1 MKASVQC
8 WKAGSKAELASMV
21 QAARRGQRPRSS
33 HGGQVRLGV
42 AYRGTSDLREKLER
56 AEAMFASGVWNDSSG
71 LYCRTLTA
79 PPSIAF
85 LYPGQGSQA
94 VNMLSGLRSA
104 LPEFD
109 GHLRRLDSM
118 QRTLSNTPLLPLIYT
133 DHSPEAKERLRNT
146 RTAQP
151 ALGLVETAARL
162 SLESLGVRAS
172 FHAGHSYG
180 ELPALCGA
188 GYLDESLMFKLSLE
202 RGHLLDFAGQ
212 SRPGG
217 MAALAASYEDVK
229 ALCERSDKR
238 LEVANINAARQIVV
252 AGPLDSIALLEKAA
266 AGSGISARRLATS
279 CAFHS
284 SLMASVAPRWRHFLA
299 NALPAA
305 SATAPGARAF
315 SNVTARPYETPA
327 QLPDLLASQI
337 VEPVRWADT
346 CGALLKEGANIF
358 IEVGPG
364 RTLSDLMS
372 RNAGP
377 AAPLTLVMDPFD
389 TDADQ
394 HLADLLA
401 QLAAAGVDP
410 QGERFVDFPTLRQD
424 TVMPASTNTFFETN
438 RDAMERYFAQQTSL
452 VELALC
458 NAAAADRTALTQSAL
473 VSNQKIMSEF
483 LTAQE
488 NVARWALGGNAADLP
503 AAAHPQT
510 AIHIPA
516 DAVANPRPADPA
528 TNVASPAVD
537 LPKRIEAELRAAI
550 SETTGFPAESIDE
563 HAAFSHLGID
573 SLTMAEIW
581 AAVGNRIPEITALAD
596 RVLEVRTIADVASLC
611 DGPAGPRKERVSA
624 DEGAS
629 TVPAC
634 PPAAADNTSR
644 SNWSVVRAQLVGAI
658 SAATGVAGTRIL
670 ASSDFDRDLGLDV
683 FRLEEIFARHLFNHP
698 LFGQAG
704 RALLNARNL
713 SDLETLL
720 ARFDA
725 PVVEEPKSAG
735 EETGKD
741 EGRADGNVN
750 GAEKA
755 DEHEDD
761 DGDENR
767 VRRFV
772 LRERG
777 LPSAGDAWECPP
789 AVLLAADAP
798 SPETDCLRNLM
809 TSCGSSVTFVR
820 TTDDMFREAVK
831 SDTRQILFLA
841 QNGSA
846 ATALFALAKS
856 LWGRDDRHHRTS
868 RLAVIGSHAYG
879 PEARGAIGV
888 ARSLRRELPHIAIR
902 TVWLQSRIADAE
914 KDALMGA
921 LFSPRV
927 DGDVALTGQRLTRE
941 TLETV
946 RRRTRAGNAVSGLDR
961 DSRILVLGGGDGI
974 SAEIAVGL
982 AKSYGCEILAVGRT
996 PWPDSLPYPEVQDG
1010 PDAAQRLKRVI
1021 INDGAAEGRRADVL
1035 QQRWKLASRQRA
1047 LWSTKMRVVAAGGR
1061 FSYASADITDPEA
1074 CAAVI
1079 RRFQSAGPIH
1089 GVIHGAGIV
1098 CDNLLPRKPIQ
1109 EFRTVVHTKTVP
1121 ARVLRE
1127 LLAAEPLRF
1136 VFFLSSMTS
1145 FTGTAGQTDYAAG
1158 NEILNAFAHD
1168 WNNRAAY
1175 PVKSLLWS
1183 VWTEAGL
1190 ASAVLKRHMTKLG
1203 LGGIRTADGVRL
1215 LLNELTHGQKTEDW
1229 VLFAP
1234 DSTLHYSMGSVVTPS
1249 LEAGPIGPAPMTR
1262 TLAAHVDAVPV
1273 AMGRA

>member
-1 MKASVQC
+1 MKASVLC

-21 QAARRGQRPRSS
+21 QAACRGQRPRSS
-33 HGGQVRLGV
+33 RGGEVRLCV
-42 AYRGTSDLREKLER
+42 AYRGTSDLRAKLER

-79 PPSIAF
+79 RPSIAF

-94 VNMLSGLRSA
+94 VNMLSGLRST

-109 GHLRRLDSM
+109 DHLRRLDGMQSM
-118 QRTLSNTPLLPLIYT
+118 LSNTPLLPLIYT
-133 DHSPEAKERLRNT
+133 DQSPEAKERLRNT

-151 ALGLVETAARL
+151 ALGLVETATRL

-229 ALCERSDKR
+229 ALCERLDKR

-266 AGSGISARRLATS
+266 ADSGITARRLATS

-299 NALPAA
+299 DALPAA
-305 SATAPGARAF
+305 SVTTPSARAF
-315 SNVTARPYETPA
+315 SNVTARPYETPG

-377 AAPLTLVMDPFD
+377 STPLTLVMDPFD
-389 TDADQ
+389 TDPDR

-410 QGERFVDFPTLRQD
+410 QGERFVDIPTLQQD

-438 RDAMERYFAQQTSL
+438 RNAMERYFAQQTSL
-452 VELALC
+452 VELALR

-473 VSNQKIMSEF
+473 ASNQKIMSEF

-488 NVARWALGGNAADLP
+488 NVARWVLGGKAADLP
-503 AAAHPQT
+503 VAAHPQT
-510 AIHIPA
+510 PIHIPA

-528 TNVASPAVD
+528 TNVASPALD

-550 SETTGFPAESIDE
+550 AETTGFPAESIDE
-563 HAAFSHLGID
+563 HASFSHLGID

-581 AAVGNRIPEITALAD
+581 AGVGNHIPEITALAD

-611 DGPAGPRKERVSA
+611 DGQAGLREQHASAVER
-624 DEGAS
+624 AS

-634 PPAAADNTSR
+634 PPAAADSTSR

-658 SAATGVAGTRIL
+658 STATGVAGTRIL
-670 ASSDFDRDLGLDV
+670 ASTDFDRDLGLDV
-683 FRLEEIFARHLFNHP
+683 FRLEEIFAKHLFNHP
-698 LFGQAG
+698 IFGQAG

-725 PVVEEPKSAG
+725 PIVEDPKSAG
-735 EETGKD
+735 EDAGRD
-741 EGRADGNVN
+741 EGRADGKSDV
-750 GAEKA
+750 EKA
-755 DEHEDD
+755 DENEDD

-777 LPSAGDAWECPP
+777 LASAGDAWECPP
-789 AVLLAADAP
+789 AVLLAADVP

-820 TTDDMFREAVK
+820 TTDEMFREAVK
-831 SDTRQILFLA
+831 SDARQIVFLA

-902 TVWLQSRIADAE
+902 TVWLQSRIADVE
-914 KDALMGA
+914 EDALMGA
-921 LFSPRV
+921 LFSPQV

-946 RRRTRAGNAVSGLDR
+946 RGRTRAGKAASGLGR

-1010 PDAAQRLKRVI
+1010 PDAAQLLKRVI

-1079 RRFQSAGPIH
+1079 LRFQSAGPIH

-1136 VFFLSSMTS
+1136 VFFLSSITS
-1145 FTGTAGQTDYAAG
+1145 YTGTAGQTDYAAG
-1158 NEILNAFAHD
+1158 NEILNAVARD
-1168 WNNRAAY
+1168 WNSCAAY

-1249 LEAGPIGPAPMTR
+1249 LEAGPIGPLPMAR
-1262 TLAAHVDAVPV
+1262 TLATHADAVPV